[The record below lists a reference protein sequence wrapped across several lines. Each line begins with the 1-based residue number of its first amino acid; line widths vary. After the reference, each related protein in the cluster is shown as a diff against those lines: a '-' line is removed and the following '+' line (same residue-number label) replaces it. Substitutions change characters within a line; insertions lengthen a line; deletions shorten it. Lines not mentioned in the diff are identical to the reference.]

1 MLKQRLAVR
10 DVAVQP
16 ANWVNPI
23 NWRDQLPREIAI
35 QRRLHERNGHEHHVH
50 RYYGHRISF
59 WQRKY
64 RVYNEVCGL
73 GCLMD
78 ALDWYSQQWRR
89 RRNHFKWI
97 EIHPD
102 LRDALD
108 KRRTGQGTGAA
119 VARER
124 KRAWGRLMGDSG
136 SPPPNEIRFDE
147 EEDHMVHVPAV
158 AGDTELDPNFDD
170 FKDMSDIEDWHDS
183 DLSDALPGVIPE
195 AFLWTVFDQLLDAF
209 IVFGKGSDDAAEGVE
224 MDRPEIVHKDV
235 HLQNIFVKKHEGAE
249 GEPLP
254 SAKKE
259 TGHRF
264 VRFDVEDVRYHILV
278 DVVDADSGSSRAS
291 YWRILTNRSLT
302 LNRPKVVTPII
313 RRIICGMNHL

>member
-1 MLKQRLAVR
+1 
-10 DVAVQP
+10 
-16 ANWVNPI
+16 
-23 NWRDQLPREIAI
+23 
-35 QRRLHERNGHEHHVH
+35 
-50 RYYGHRISF
+50 
-59 WQRKY
+59 
-64 RVYNEVCGL
+64 
-73 GCLMD
+73 MD

-97 EIHPD
+97 EMHPD

-108 KRRTGQGTGAA
+108 ERRTGQGTGAA

-124 KRAWGRLMGDSG
+124 KIAWGRLMGDSG
-136 SPPPNEIRFDE
+136 SPPPDEIRFDE

-209 IVFGKGSDDAAEGVE
+209 IVFGKGGDDAAEGVE
-224 MDRPEIVHKDV
+224 MVRPEIVHKDV

-254 SAKKE
+254 SAKKG

-264 VRFDVEDVRYHILV
+264 VRFTVEDVKSHIPV
-278 DVVDADSGSSRAS
+278 DVVYADSGSSRALC
-291 YWRILTNRSLT
+291 WRILTSRSLT